1 MSLPTVPESAL
12 RLFSG
17 CDGEELMAGAA
28 ARSLLCERLLEDGDS
43 SDLRWLARE
52 LGEESLAAWFGAHG
66 GRRLS
71 ARSRA
76 FWALVLGRESG
87 PASPVRS
94 QLWPL

>member
-1 MSLPTVPESAL
+1 MTLPASLL
-12 RLFSG
+12 RLFPG
-17 CDGEELMAGAA
+17 YDEEELTTGEG
-28 ARSLLCERLLEDGDS
+28 ARSLLCERTLEDGDS
-43 SDLRWLARE
+43 ADLRWLVRE
-52 LGEESLAAWFGAHG
+52 LGEQGLSVWFGAHG

-87 PASPVRS
+87 PASPGAS